1 MDMLFRLLGLSL
13 SAGPE
18 AGGLSPWIVVIP
30 LLSYPGYLLLMALVL
45 AACGVSRQDIAKWA
59 LRQADRQRISDL
71 IRAARRPEK
80 DRLDR

>member
-1 MDMLFRLLGLSL
+1 MDKFIWLHGLPF

-18 AGGLSPWIVVIP
+18 AGAVSLWIVLIP

-59 LRQADRQRISDL
+59 LRQADRQRVSDL
-71 IRAARRPEK
+71 VRAARRSDA
-80 DRLDR
+80 DRTDR